1 MGCKLAKP
9 SGLDE
14 EPATGGY
21 GAAKPERQERG
32 SAPYPL
38 AAAAGDKP
46 SASTSESQGEA
57 AAAAAALAVAA
68 RAAAATCE
76 LPKLTAGAGA
86 GQTLYPAPSSSVVLD
101 DPLAQIVQAAQ
112 MAELAQLAQLQQ
124 YQMMGYGSTGGS
136 AGGGWGA
143 GGSPTDER
151 WHCTQCGFWNKPT
164 NTVCGGTGP
173 MGCKAARPET
183 VDPFLQAQALW
194 AAQQASANARA
205 GGASVDPDKW
215 VCECGFANRLINTVC
230 GGGGPL
236 GCKQQRPGCVG
247 AARTPADDGD
257 SWTCSCGFVNSAK
270 NVQCGG
276 KGVLGCKKAR
286 AEQVVADLKQYREQM
301 NQRSVSTQARS

>member
-9 SGLDE
+9 SRLDE
-14 EPATGGY
+14 ELATAGY
-21 GAAKPERQERG
+21 GAVTPERQDWG
-32 SAPYPL
+32 SAPYRP
-38 AAAAGDKP
+38 AASAGDKP
-46 SASTSESQGEA
+46 SADTSESQGQA
-57 AAAAAALAVAA
+57 AAAAAALVVAA
-68 RAAAATCE
+68 RAAAATCDGAGAGQTRAYW
-76 LPKLTAGAGA
+76 TAESGAAGA
-86 GQTLYPAPSSSVVLD
+86 GQTLYPAPTSSGGLD

-124 YQMMGYGSTGGS
+124 YQMMGYGATGGS

-194 AAQQASANARA
+194 AAQQAAASARA
-205 GGASVDPDKW
+205 AGDAWPQPADYQDP
-215 VCECGFANRLINTVC
+215 
-230 GGGGPL
+230 
-236 GCKQQRPGCVG
+236 QQPQAGVRVARPQ
-247 AARTPADDGD
+247 ADDGD
-257 SWTCSCGFVNSAK
+257 SWVCDCGFVNSAK

-276 KGVLGCKKAR
+276 KGPLGCKKAR

-301 NQRSVSTQARS
+301 NQRSVSTQARPGA